1 MVLTVAFALRCVCV
15 FYATDMLSFLA
26 QVHLTAFG

>member
-1 MVLTVAFALRCVCV
+1 MFLTVAFILWYVCV
-15 FYATDMLSFLA
+15 FYATDMPSFFA